1 IKGFRAV
8 SKAID
13 KYTFLRHLRESD
25 ATSFYRVLVNHAME
39 LLPYVYTPTVG
50 EACQTYHRLPI
61 RTNGVYIT
69 ADDAGKVGD
78 ALRTR
83 ARDVGAGDGDGKLK
97 VAVVTDGER
106 ILGLGDLGAGGM
118 GIAEG
123 KILLYTVCAGVEPAA
138 CLPVCLDVGTD
149 NQALL
154 DDPKYRGLRR
164 KRLRGAAYDDLVE
177 EFMAEMRSWQPR
189 CLVQFEDFGNANA
202 FRVLE
207 KYRRVQPC
215 FNDDIQGTACVALAA
230 LLSGLRATGGQLT
243 DQTVLFY
250 GAGEAGVGI
259 GELIAMAMEKAGLS
273 KRDAMRRCLFMD
285 SKGLVC
291 KARLEGYGGEK
302 FALQP
307 HKIPFA
313 HDVAYQPNLLAA
325 VDALRPTALIGV
337 STIAGAFDE
346 AVVKRMAA
354 LNPRPVI
361 MPLSNPTPLAECTFE
376 QAVSWTNGEV
386 VFASGSPFP
395 PLRRAGGETL
405 YPAQANNAYVF
416 PALGHAAVLS
426 NAREVSD
433 DAFLDCAYELASMST
448 AECVATGKLFPDF
461 DSIRDV
467 SKKLVASV
475 AAKMEARGE
484 TRERVGGIE
493 AWVAKVEREFW
504 CPEADD
510 APVARSRL

>member
-1 IKGFRAV
+1 
-8 SKAID
+8 
-13 KYTFLRHLRESD
+13 
-25 ATSFYRVLVNHAME
+25 
-39 LLPYVYTPTVG
+39 
-50 EACQTYHRLPI
+50 
-61 RTNGVYIT
+61 
-69 ADDAGKVGD
+69 
-78 ALRTR
+78 
-83 ARDVGAGDGDGKLK
+83 
-97 VAVVTDGER
+97 
-106 ILGLGDLGAGGM
+106 
-118 GIAEG
+118 
-123 KILLYTVCAGVEPAA
+123 
-138 CLPVCLDVGTD
+138 
-149 NQALL
+149 
-154 DDPKYRGLRR
+154 
-164 KRLRGAAYDDLVE
+164 
-177 EFMAEMRSWQPR
+177 
-189 CLVQFEDFGNANA
+189 
-202 FRVLE
+202 
-207 KYRRVQPC
+207 
-215 FNDDIQGTACVALAA
+215 
-230 LLSGLRATGGQLT
+230 
-243 DQTVLFY
+243 
-250 GAGEAGVGI
+250 
-259 GELIAMAMEKAGLS
+259 
-273 KRDAMRRCLFMD
+273 
-285 SKGLVC
+285 
-291 KARLEGYGGEK
+291 
-302 FALQP
+302 
-307 HKIPFA
+307 
-313 HDVAYQPNLLAA
+313 
-325 VDALRPTALIGV
+325 LIGV

-493 AWVAKVEREFW
+493 AWVAKVGREFW